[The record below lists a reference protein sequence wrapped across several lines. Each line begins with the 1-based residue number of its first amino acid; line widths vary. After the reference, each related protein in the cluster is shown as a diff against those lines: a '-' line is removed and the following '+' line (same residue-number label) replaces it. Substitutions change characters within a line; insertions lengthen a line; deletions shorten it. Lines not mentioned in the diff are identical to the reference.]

1 MAGEGHIA
9 DMITRMK
16 NNQALKL
23 QRKEQQRKLNE
34 LYRNDHHHHEDS
46 PLRDVEISEENL
58 EQIKSDIESASI
70 RERKL
75 RLIETSVFT
84 VIVVVALIFI
94 VAYIL

>member
-23 QRKEQQRKLNE
+23 QKKEHQKKLNE
-34 LYRNDHHHHEDS
+34 LFRKDHHHNEDG
-46 PLRDVEISEENL
+46 PLREVEISEENL
-58 EQIKSDIESASI
+58 EQIKSDIENASI
-70 RERKL
+70 KERKL
-75 RLIETSVFT
+75 SLIETSVLT
-84 VIVVVALIFI
+84 VIIVVALIFI